1 MQMKKVLVIE
11 DNDDIREG
19 TVEILEL
26 AGYEAVAA
34 RNGKVGVE
42 LALSSSPD
50 IILCDIMMPELDGY
64 GVLYLLSKNPK
75 LANIPFIFMT
85 AKAER
90 ADMRK
95 GMEMGADDYLT
106 KPFDDLEL
114 FNAIESR
121 LKKRAQGAGF
131 KAKPKSIDVIF
142 TELKQKGKLRT
153 YAPKQVIYVENDEA
167 DYLYFVKSG
176 QVKTYQRF
184 KDGRELSSNIFKD
197 GELFGYESICCG
209 VPHADNAATLT
220 NTELILIA
228 KADFMDALFNQ
239 QEMATAFIELLSGNI
254 RFKENQMLKLAYF
267 SVRKRVAEA
276 LVQLA
281 TKFALNNAD
290 HCTLKISRDDL
301 AAFVGTASETVSRML
316 ADFKEEK
323 LIEKQGNA
331 IHVVS
336 IKKLSNIK
344 Q

>member
-1 MQMKKVLVIE
+1 MKKVLVIE

-19 TVEILEL
+19 TVDILEL
-26 AGYEAVAA
+26 AGYEAISA
-34 RNGKVGVE
+34 RNGKIGVE
-42 LALSSSPD
+42 LALNSSPD

-106 KPFDDLEL
+106 KPFDDIEL

-131 KAKPKSIDVIF
+131 KATPKSIEAIF
-142 TELKQKGKLRT
+142 AELKQKGKLRS
-153 YAPKQVIYVENDEA
+153 YAAKQVIYVENDEA
-167 DYLYFVKSG
+167 DYLYFVKTG

-184 KDGRELSSNIFKD
+184 KDGRELSSDIYKD

-220 NTELILIA
+220 NSELVLIA

-281 TKFALNNAD
+281 KKFAVNNAD
-290 HCTLKISRDDL
+290 YCTLKISRDDL